1 MCNDGRGRILPSFSA
16 KALSARSAIAIDFP
30 QTALSAFLP
39 PPSPPLPPF
48 LCFFTAA
55 LIADIHSLLFC
66 FNSVHFFVV
75 FFCFSSLKVQFSRSA
90 RILFVFSKPLES
102 AFIMHLT
109 LSSTAVSPPPPPAL
123 LLLFPFQFATAAL
136 PLSSAHSLCL
146 LHCTHILPPP
156 PPPLPFAL
164 FPLSVPLTPA
174 AISILLVTTS
184 RSRFRSQAQA
194 ATLSRRFVVCSLHAN
209 MPAEEGVRRGVE
221 GGGKRKTKLKPRR
234 YRRQ

>member
-1 MCNDGRGRILPSFSA
+1 M
-16 KALSARSAIAIDFP
+16 
-30 QTALSAFLP
+30 
-39 PPSPPLPPF
+39 
-48 LCFFTAA
+48 
-55 LIADIHSLLFC
+55 
-66 FNSVHFFVV
+66 
-75 FFCFSSLKVQFSRSA
+75 QFSRSA

-136 PLSSAHSLCL
+136 PLLFCIHSLSL

-156 PPPLPFAL
+156 PPPPPVQFAL

-209 MPAEEGVRRGVE
+209 MPAEEGERRGVE